1 MDCNNM
7 FRTKTK
13 VNASLSIVVALL
25 GLGAVGT
32 LASHPGTISTDTCQA
47 QLLQYQDGDIER
59 SWHNI
64 LLSRT

>member
-32 LASHPGTISTDTCQA
+32 LASHPGSISADACKA
-47 QLLQYQDGDIER
+47 NVLQYQDVDFNGSR
-59 SWHNI
+59 NNM
-64 LLSRT
+64 LLNRT